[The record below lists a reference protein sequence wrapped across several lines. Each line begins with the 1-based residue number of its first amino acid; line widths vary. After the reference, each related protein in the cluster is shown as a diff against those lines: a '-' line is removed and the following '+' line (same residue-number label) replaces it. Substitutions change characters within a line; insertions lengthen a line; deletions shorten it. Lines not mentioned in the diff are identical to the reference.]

1 MSTVIAKLQCQ
12 QENDFVKIGYLTPEN
27 HLEQLKSYQKISSS
41 APESLTSETKESSLE
56 KYFHVTN

>member
-1 MSTVIAKLQCQ
+1 MSTLIAKLQCQ

-27 HLEQLKSYQKISSS
+27 HLEQLKSYQKS
-41 APESLTSETKESSLE
+41 ASEGTTSEPKESSLE